1 MFFLFSSHSQSLT
14 SDFYT
19 IVSIF
24 QVAMELLDCTYP
36 DPKVRAFAV
45 KCLEDN
51 LDNNRLDLY
60 LLQLVQV
67 SNHKK

>member
-1 MFFLFSSHSQSLT
+1 
-14 SDFYT
+14 
-19 IVSIF
+19 
-24 QVAMELLDCTYP
+24 MELLDCTYP

-67 SNHKK
+67 SNHDK